1 MACFQRA
8 ESSRNKS
15 VGRTPKTGENIADFG
30 LSRNYG
36 LHATFTIEVVT
47 LWYRSPELL
56 LQCSTVPRKL
66 GTPSVSVWPADAIV
80 PHSFYAENSPPPL
93 ANQMPQYLPA
103 SSVEL
108 LTAILQ
114 FNPHER
120 PTAAECLQH
129 KYFV

>member
-1 MACFQRA
+1 MACFQR
-8 ESSRNKS
+8 
-15 VGRTPKTGENIADFG
+15 GMIADFG

-36 LHATFTIEVVT
+36 LHATFTIEYGTAVG
-47 LWYRSPELL
+47 LWPACCILAELYTRDAL
-56 LQCSTVPRKL
+56 FRGDTEAEQLCIIFEKL

-114 FNPHER
+114 LMIFDFIPH
-120 PTAAECLQH
+120 
-129 KYFV
+129 